1 MKTSRDTGLTGNRT
15 VGFRNAAITL
25 NSHSVQLTFD
35 QQKQTCLD
43 ALRFKDRSTIKEI
56 PHGKG
61 RIFWT
66 AYSNSRG
73 DVTRCDLYA
82 CVAGRLGVTPGFE
95 FQSPVARGVLVYPI
109 ELRGS
114 VLHVMVSDSSE
125 DVKVDLRDTLT
136 GARLTIRSPA
146 NMPPSAW
153 WGNRRKKWSPD
164 TVFRKI
170 LRRRRTR
177 GPHLP
182 SGNRQCEHTE
192 IRDSARET

>member
-1 MKTSRDTGLTGNRT
+1 MWNLRGAFGVLDSERADVHYEDFKGHRLDRQIEPL
-15 VGFRNAAITL
+15 VYHNAAITL

-43 ALRFKDRSTIKEI
+43 ALRFKDGSTIKEI

-66 AYSNSRG
+66 AYPVELAEG
-73 DVTRCDLYA
+73 TQPAADLYA
-82 CVAGRLGVTPGFE
+82 YVAGRLGITPGFE

-109 ELRGS
+109 ELQDS

-136 GARLTIRSPA
+136 GARLTIPLASQHA
-146 NMPPSAW
+146 ALAVV
-153 WGNRRKKWSPD
+153 GKQEKK
-164 TVFRKI
+164 VVAGYGF
-170 LRRRRTR
+170 
-177 GPHLP
+177 
-182 SGNRQCEHTE
+182 
-192 IRDSARET
+192 